1 MPLTPKRTI
10 RYYLLRFVRL
20 RGSPY
25 SLAMGTALGIFIGI
39 SPTIPLHT
47 VAIIGITL
55 ALRVSTLAG
64 LIAGTA
70 VCNPLTL
77 VPQYYLCWKVGDLSF
92 PGRLSWERIREILT
106 VLKESGFLDSLKSLS
121 HLSTDA
127 ILVMLT
133 GGVVIGLPL
142 AVIGYCVTFRFF
154 ATLQAKRRRKHILH
168 PGNKGQS

>member
-1 MPLTPKRTI
+1 MPFTPLRTI
-10 RYYLLRFVRL
+10 RYFTLRFMRL
-20 RGSPY
+20 RGSPH

-47 VAIIGITL
+47 VGIIGVTL
-55 ALRVSTLAG
+55 AMRASTLAG
-64 LIAGTA
+64 LIAGTV

-77 VPQYYLCWKVGDLSF
+77 APQYYLCWKVGDMIF
-92 PGRLSWERIREILT
+92 PDRLSWERIKTVLE

-133 GGVVIGLPL
+133 GGFVIGLPL
-142 AVIGYCVTFRFF
+142 AVAGYFISFRFF
-154 ATLQAKRRRKHILH
+154 VTLREQKRRKHILH
-168 PGNKGQS
+168 PRNRD